1 MVIILDDY
9 TFKVKT
15 EVEIYLLTLLQNAL
29 EIWHRISNFTL
40 NVNMSQTETASL
52 FFTMIDF

>member
-52 FFTMIDF
+52 FFLP